1 MFYNRRD
8 IYFIFNTFFS
18 ISKIEIINNS
28 IRKLTKIDHN
38 LFDDHSNLVSEKVLD
53 SLGLVSLL
61 LDLEKQFNISFNED
75 DMLSEELMTSKG
87 LALIISSKVYK
98 TQ

>member
-1 MFYNRRD
+1 MQN
-8 IYFIFNTFFS
+8 NQNL
-18 ISKIEIINNS
+18 KITEIINNS

-38 LFDDHSNLVSEKVLD
+38 LFDDNSNLVSEKVLD

>member
-1 MFYNRRD
+1 MQN
-8 IYFIFNTFFS
+8 NQNL
-18 ISKIEIINNS
+18 KITEIINNS

-38 LFDDHSNLVSEKVLD
+38 LFDDNSNLVSEKVLD

-87 LALIISSKVYK
+87 LALIISSKVHK

>member
-1 MFYNRRD
+1 MQN
-8 IYFIFNTFFS
+8 NQNL
-18 ISKIEIINNS
+18 KITEIINNS

-38 LFDDHSNLVSEKVLD
+38 LFDDNSNLVSEKVLD

-98 TQ
+98 TDKSGASVCLS